1 MSSKQL
7 LPDKRNRQAG
17 IPTHPGREVEP
28 DGIRTDPGQQHQRVI
43 PDRSL
48 HAHKQAKSNQIKS
61 NQTRDSTYI
70 AVVNPT
76 SRDSTYIAGRPV
88 PPEREA
94 PAGAVDGGVVE
105 LVSGA
110 DGRLDRPRGGGGGR
124 EGDRG

>member
-1 MSSKQL
+1 MPSKQL

-17 IPTHPGREVEP
+17 IPTHPGREVES

-48 HAHKQAKSNQIKS
+48 HANKRAKSNQIKS
-61 NQTRDSTYI
+61 DTAI
-70 AVVNPT
+70 APTNKPNPT